1 MPERVSALHQS
12 VLTCA
17 ICGRRVVCCVCNPSF
32 WIAVCPPPDV
42 PLPKGLGGVSRRLR
56 VVPEG
61 TGAEYQSVLE
71 PRQSSILACL
81 SFLVLSISVFMD
93 ISNAQAWTNVTAF
106 DVFDPIDVIPA
117 ELLTQ
122 GLGTTYQG
130 RCSALVQTAVQ
141 YGCTRNP
148 DLSHRSL
155 SPLSLTA
162 LSHRSLSPLSPT
174 ALSHT
179 PRALPLALAAP
190 GSPRARSG

>member
-1 MPERVSALHQS
+1 VSSLKVRAQNTSQYSNHAS
-12 VLTCA
+12 
-17 ICGRRVVCCVCNPSF
+17 
-32 WIAVCPPPDV
+32 
-42 PLPKGLGGVSRRLR
+42 
-56 VVPEG
+56 
-61 TGAEYQSVLE
+61 
-71 PRQSSILACL
+71 LASWRL
-81 SFLVLSISVFMD
+81 SFLVPSISVFMD

-162 LSHRSLSPLSPT
+162 LSH
-174 ALSHT
+174 T
-179 PRALPLALAAP
+179 PHALPLALAAP